1 MKIKI
6 YGKVGAG
13 KTSIANILIDL
24 LQEVDNITVNDYD
37 INIGMTPAWMDN
49 QDYRDTIEALRKLI
63 PECIR
68 RQNIEI
74 DTTETVR

>member
-6 YGKVGAG
+6 AAKVGTG
-13 KTSIANILIDL
+13 KTSIAKMLIDL
-24 LQEVDNITVNDYD
+24 LQETDNITVNDYD
-37 INIGMTPAWMDN
+37 MNIGMTPAWMDN
-49 QDYRDTIEALRKLI
+49 QDYLDAIEALRKLI